1 MNLSN
6 LDSINIIK
14 SLFFEEDKDDLTVEK
29 ELNHLWM
36 FFILF
41 SKL

>member
-6 LDSINIIK
+6 LDSINVINL
-14 SLFFEEDKDDLTVEK
+14 LFFEEDRDGLIVAEA
-29 ELNHLWM
+29 LNHLWM

>member
-14 SLFFEEDKDDLTVEK
+14 LPFFEEDRGDLIVIE

-41 SKL
+41 PKL

>member
-14 SLFFEEDKDDLTVEK
+14 LHFFEEDRDGLIVAE